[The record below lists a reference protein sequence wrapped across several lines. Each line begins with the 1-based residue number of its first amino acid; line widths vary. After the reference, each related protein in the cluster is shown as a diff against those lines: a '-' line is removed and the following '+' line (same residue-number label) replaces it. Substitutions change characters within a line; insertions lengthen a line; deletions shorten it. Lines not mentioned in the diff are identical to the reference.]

1 MEDIKW
7 INDLKLRVGYGVT
20 GNQEI
25 GNYKSLQLL
34 EKIDFF
40 IIRKI
45 GLVRINLLVIPI
57 LI

>member
-45 GLVRINLLVIPI
+45 GLVRINLLVIPT